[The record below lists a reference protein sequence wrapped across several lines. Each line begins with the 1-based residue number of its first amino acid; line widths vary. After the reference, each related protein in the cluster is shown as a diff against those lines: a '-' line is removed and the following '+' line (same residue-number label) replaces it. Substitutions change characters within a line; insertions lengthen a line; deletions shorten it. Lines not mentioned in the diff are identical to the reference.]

1 MGTKSKVVA
10 SEATNPVQRRC
21 CPTPIRED
29 TTVEREEETIPRRR
43 RTWVERG
50 REAEHAHEP
59 IPRVDF
65 SKFHL
70 LLRSDETVLECRL
83 V

>member
-1 MGTKSKVVA
+1 
-10 SEATNPVQRRC
+10 
-21 CPTPIRED
+21 
-29 TTVEREEETIPRRR
+29 VEREEETIPRRR
-43 RTWVERG
+43 RTWLERG